1 MKYLEIATFLS
12 ATVGLPAHAEIHRF
26 GEKSETRVKIW
37 EI

>member
-1 MKYLEIATFLS
+1 MNYLKIATFLS
-12 ATVGLPAHAEIHRF
+12 ATLALPAHAEIHLC